1 MNGVLTVT
9 DQNLIAVVCR
19 ATHNSTN
26 TTTRFYVNGSV
37 LSETTHPLV
46 LSRVARVSSFNDCY
60 VSPPQDRCEE
70 LTLVL
75 RVTPQINNT
84 RITCRSRSR
93 DTNSGMGQIQSQDTI
108 TVILKDPGMYI
119 ATCMYR
125 DMRGFLYMGGSLKST
140 STCMYMYM
148 YNHVYCMYLLHH
160 CTSGRNMHVDR
171 GTDIVEYIVHR

>member
-9 DQNLIAVVCR
+9 DQNLVAVVCR

-60 VSPPQDRCEE
+60 VSPPQDKCEE
-70 LTLVL
+70 LTLIL

-93 DTNSGMGQIQSQDTI
+93 DTNSNMGQIQSRDTI
-108 TVILKDPGMYI
+108 TVVLKDPGMYI
-119 ATCMYR
+119 AMCG
-125 DMRGFLYMGGSLKST
+125 DMRGFLFVGGTL
-140 STCMYMYM
+140 
-148 YNHVYCMYLLHH
+148 
-160 CTSGRNMHVDR
+160 
-171 GTDIVEYIVHR
+171 